1 MRDTTSSSKNAGNG
15 LFRII
20 PPAAALLAGPAPALC
35 WVLIFVYAPRESA
48 LGLPQKIFYLH
59 LPLAWWAL
67 TGFFLTF
74 VAGAVYLRTGRE
86 HWDAAAAA
94 SAEVSL
100 VFASLAVISG
110 SIWARA
116 SWGVWWT
123 WDARLTTALIMC
135 FVYAGYLI
143 LRGQVLPPARRARI
157 SAVFGIAAFLDVPL
171 VFFSARLWSYIHPPS
186 VALEPEMKLTL
197 AACLAAFAPLWL
209 CLAALRMKIDLDGR
223 RLDALRTERP
233 PRGDRRSAKS
243 TERNFQ

>member
-1 MRDTTSSSKNAGNG
+1 MRNGTTPKQNTRNG
-15 LFRII
+15 LFRLI
-20 PPAAALLAGPAPALC
+20 PPAALFAGLALALC
-35 WVLIFVYAPRESA
+35 WGLVFEYAPKEST

-74 VAGAVYLRTGRE
+74 VAGAAYLCTGRE
-86 HWDAAAAA
+86 HWDAAGAAC
-94 SAEVSL
+94 AEVSL
-100 VFASLAVISG
+100 VFAFLAVISG

-143 LRGQVLPPARRARI
+143 LRRPDMPPARRARI
-157 SAVFGIAAFLDVPL
+157 SAVLGIAAFLDVPL

-186 VALEPEMKLTL
+186 ISLEPEMKMTL
-197 AACLAAFAPLWL
+197 AACLVAFAPLWL
-209 CLAALRMKIDLDGR
+209 CLTALRMKIDLDGR
-223 RLDALRTERP
+223 RLDALQAARLLRE
-233 PRGDRRSAKS
+233 DRCRDKR
-243 TERNFQ
+243 EVQL